1 MISSSL
7 YDHFFTGSSL
17 KDQRTRELLLLL
29 IDLGSSLEME
39 EAETLLDNLYE
50 FCGFFVNWESNIGKS
65 REELLG
71 SAEVEWL
78 TRLQMIFHN
87 ATIAQ
92 NNQQMPPLVKEVLA
106 RFNSQHEF
114 KVNKFLSYFC
124 QWGIMLSQ

>member
-1 MISSSL
+1 
-7 YDHFFTGSSL
+7 
-17 KDQRTRELLLLL
+17 
-29 IDLGSSLEME
+29 ME

-50 FCGFFVNWESNIGKS
+50 FCGFFGNWESNRDKS

-92 NNQQMPPLVKEVLA
+92 NNQHMPPLVKEVLA

-114 KVNKFLSYFC
+114 KVNKFWSYLTRF
-124 QWGIMLSQ
+124 SS